1 VSEPR
6 VLVVHNRYRL
16 HGGEERAVD
25 LQLAA
30 FERAGIEHEALFRDS
45 GEAGPARAAR
55 AMLGGGERPEE
66 VAAAVR
72 GLRATVVHVHNM
84 NPLFG
89 PRSLA
94 AAREAGARVVL
105 HLHNF
110 RLFCAIAV
118 CFRDGETCFRCRGRF
133 TLPGA
138 VLNCRGSVPESAV
151 YTAALARH
159 QPAVFEAVDRFVTPS
174 AFAAGQLRRLGVPGE
189 RLSVL
194 GNYLPR
200 DDFAT
205 STSAGEGGYALAVG
219 RLSAEKG
226 FAYAVRAS
234 ALSRVPLLIAGDG
247 PLLDELRALVSE
259 TGAPVE
265 LLGRVSPER
274 VRELLRG
281 AAMAVVPSVGPDVMP
296 FAALE
301 AMAAGVPVVAARS
314 GSLPELVGPER
325 CVRRSDP
332 EALAAAMRGL
342 WEDAGRRAAEGEA
355 ALARARER
363 FGEDRYL
370 RELLEI
376 YAADVTYLG
385 RSQVSD
391 TSG

>member
-1 VSEPR
+1 MSDPR

-30 FERAGIEHEALFRDS
+30 LERAGIEHAALFRDS
-45 GEAGPARAAR
+45 GEAGSVRAAR
-55 AMLGGGERPEE
+55 AMLAGGERPEE

-72 GLRATVVHVHNM
+72 DLGATVVHVHNM

-110 RLFCAIAV
+110 RLFCSIAV
-118 CFRDGETCFRCRGRF
+118 CFRDGATCFRCRGRF

-138 VLNCRGSVPESAV
+138 VLNCRGSVPESLV
-151 YTAALARH
+151 YTTALARH

-174 AFAAGQLRRLGVPGE
+174 AFAAGQLGRLGLPVE
-189 RLSVL
+189 RLSVVP
-194 GNYLPR
+194 NYLPAGEL
-200 DDFAT
+200 AT
-205 STSAGEGGYALAVG
+205 STAAGEGGYALAVG
-219 RLSAEKG
+219 RLSVEKG
-226 FAYAVRAS
+226 FAYAVRAA
-234 ALSRVPLLIAGDG
+234 ALSGVPLRIAGDG
-247 PLLDELRALVSE
+247 PLDAELRELAASV
-259 TGAPVE
+259 GAPVE
-265 LLGRVSPER
+265 FLGRVPRER

-314 GSLPELVGPER
+314 GSLPEVVGPDR
-325 CVRRSDP
+325 CVERRDP
-332 EALAAAMRGL
+332 EALAAGMREL
-342 WEDAGRRAAEGEA
+342 WQHPARRAAEGDA

-363 FGEDRYL
+363 FAEDRYL
-370 RELLEI
+370 RDLLEI
-376 YAADVTYLG
+376 YAAART
-385 RSQVSD
+385 
-391 TSG
+391 

>member
-1 VSEPR
+1 MSDPR

-30 FERAGIEHEALFRDS
+30 LDRAGIGHAALFRDS
-45 GEAGPARAAR
+45 AEAGAPRAAR
-55 AMLGGGERPEE
+55 AMLAGGERPGE

-72 GLRATVVHVHNM
+72 DLGATVVHVHNM

-110 RLFCAIAV
+110 RLFCSIAV
-118 CFRDGETCFRCRGRF
+118 AFRDGETCFRCRGRF

-138 VLNCRGSVPESAV
+138 VLNCRASVPESLV
-151 YTAALARH
+151 YTGALARH
-159 QPAVFEAVDRFVTPS
+159 QPAVFDAVHAFATPS
-174 AFAAGQLRRLGVPGE
+174 AFAAGQLERLGLPRRARVVPNYLPSSEFASSTAAGE
-189 RLSVL
+189 GRYALAAGRLSV
-194 GNYLPR
+194 
-200 DDFAT
+200 
-205 STSAGEGGYALAVG
+205 
-219 RLSAEKG
+219 EKG
-226 FAYAVRAS
+226 FAYAIRAAS
-234 ALSRVPLLIAGDG
+234 LAGVPLRVAGDG
-247 PLLDELRALVSE
+247 PLLGELRSLVAE

-265 LLGRVSPER
+265 LLGRVPPEG

-314 GSLPELVGPER
+314 GSLPEVVGEER
-325 CVRRSDP
+325 CVQRRDP
-332 EALAAAMRGL
+332 EALAAAMEAL
-342 WEDAGRRAAEGEA
+342 WSDPSRRAADGEA
-355 ALARARER
+355 VLAHARER
-363 FGEDRYL
+363 FGEERYL
-370 RELLEI
+370 SDLL
-376 YAADVTYLG
+376 AAYDA
-385 RSQVSD
+385 
-391 TSG
+391 